1 MMLGNYWAK
10 LKSWA
15 ARANSVPSGTAD
27 TAPPPSGLSA
37 IGAALEGH
45 TAWLKAIEQG
55 LADLRTAHTEQLRD
69 LSRWQTAT
77 AHMVSTLSSTPVL
90 PSPLLQ
96 AGAPA
101 ARLIDERVAVA
112 RASQVWAVTR
122 WLSGAPLESATLIS
136 VVTATRNQCFYL
148 ERAIASVLAQRHS
161 ALELIIVDDGSTD
174 RTPDLLASLDDP
186 RVRVLRTAGVG
197 HAAARNLALGAA
209 RGRIVAYLDDDN
221 LMDAGW
227 LRAVAW
233 AFERWPDTE
242 LLYGARLIEDA
253 NAVHGAPSGVM
264 PSLEWLPFDRGRI
277 EQANYIDMNV
287 MAHRTGLPEAH
298 FDEALLSNVEWE
310 MTLRL
315 TARRPPLELPAI
327 ACLYGSYAPGRV
339 SDTPGRLHFNR
350 IVRSRVHTT
359 RPMRVLSH
367 NALFPLMSETYI
379 EEEMLALEA
388 QGASIA
394 FSSFDRSVS
403 PYPVRQPV
411 FSGGL
416 DEGIAIHNPDV
427 VVVYWTSHALGELEH
442 LERAGRPFAL
452 RVHSFDFDVD
462 DVIRVKNHLFCVGV
476 WAFPHHAADIPGAHE
491 LVPIFT
497 THAAMPEPSAE
508 RTVVASVS
516 AGLPKKNWPLLLE
529 AMARLSDFERVVV
542 LARSNG
548 LDHIPDEV
556 VQLAA
561 AHERPPAVRINVPR
575 AEVFE
580 LLSRTSV
587 LLYTQKPD
595 TPDKQFGMPM
605 SIIEGLRAGACVV
618 TPDRPQ
624 MRALC
629 GDGFRPYR
637 SASDIVAHVR
647 EVMAGGPA
655 IEAERA
661 RNRESALAR
670 FCDPELGRRFHA
682 ELSDAVT
689 AWRLRV

>member
-1 MMLGNYWAK
+1 MILGNHWAK

-15 ARANSVPSGTAD
+15 ARAKSASSETAD
-27 TAPPPSGLSA
+27 TAPPPTDLSA
-37 IGAALEGH
+37 IGAAIEGH

-69 LSRWQTAT
+69 LSRWQAAT
-77 AHMVSTLSSTPVL
+77 VHAVSTLSSTPVL

-101 ARLIDERVAVA
+101 ARLIDDRVALA
-112 RASQVWAVTR
+112 RAIQVWTVTR

-136 VVTATRNQCFYL
+136 VVMATRNRCRYL
-148 ERAIASVLAQRHS
+148 ERAIVSVLDQRHS
-161 ALELIIVDDGSTD
+161 ALELVIVDDGSTD
-174 RTPDLLASLDDP
+174 RTPELLASLDDP
-186 RVRVLRTAGVG
+186 RVRVLRTAGLG
-197 HAAARNLALGAA
+197 HAAARNLALRAA
-209 RGRIVAYLDDDN
+209 RGRIIAYLDDDN

-253 NAVHGAPSGVM
+253 NAVHGVPSGAM
-264 PSLEWLPFDRGRI
+264 PSLEWLPFDRARI

-287 MAHRTGLPEAH
+287 MAHRAGLPGAH
-298 FDEALLSNVEWE
+298 FDEALSSNVEWE

-315 TARRPPLELPAI
+315 TAQRAPLELPAI
-327 ACLYGSYAPGRV
+327 ACLYGSYAPNRV
-339 SDTPGRLHFNR
+339 GDTPERLYFNR
-350 IVRSRVHTT
+350 LVRARVHTT
-359 RPMRVLSH
+359 RSMRVLSH

-394 FSSFDRSVS
+394 FSSFDRSIS

-427 VVVYWTSHALGELEH
+427 VIVYWTSHALGEFEH

-452 RVHSFDFDVD
+452 RVHSFDFDVEN
-462 DVIRVKNHLFCVGV
+462 VSRIMKHPFCVGA
-476 WAFPHHAADIPGAHE
+476 WAFPHHAAAIPGAHE
-491 LVPIFT
+491 LVSIFT
-497 THAAMPEPSAE
+497 THTSMPEPARE

-516 AGLPKKNWPLLLE
+516 AGLPKKNWPLLLD
-529 AMARLSDFERVVV
+529 AMAGLSDLERVVV

-548 LDHIPDEV
+548 LEHIPDEV
-556 VQLAA
+556 ARLAA
-561 AHERPPAVRINVPR
+561 AQKRPPVVRINVPR

-587 LLYTQKPD
+587 LLYTKKRDGPD
-595 TPDKQFGMPM
+595 EQFGMPM
-605 SIIEGLRAGACVV
+605 SIIEGLRAGTCVV
-618 TPDRPQ
+618 TPDCAE

-629 GDGFRPYR
+629 GDGYRPYR
-637 SASDIVAHVR
+637 SAADIVAHVR

-655 IEAERA
+655 IEAGRV
-661 RNRESALAR
+661 RNREGALAR

-682 ELSDAVT
+682 ELSEAVT